1 MQPSYAH
8 KTLGASNIS
17 VSIDSKGGVSFSV
30 GLGSKITTYLARPV
44 TLE

>member
-30 GLGSKITTYLARPV
+30 GLDSKITTVFGTPSN
-44 TLE
+44 T

>member
-17 VSIDSKGGVSFSV
+17 VSIDSKGGVNFSIS
-30 GLGSKITTYLARPV
+30 LDSKITKYLARPV
-44 TLE
+44 TLA